1 MTHAENNI
9 TNLQTILG
17 DIRSVSNKNNLKYRL
32 EFLYEND
39 SGARIRLA
47 FVKPQNEADYNRI
60 LVSGRGFTEDMQ
72 TILDE
77 ELLIEIKKDQN
88 EWTVTY
94 SETVKPANHNDS
106 QPVMSQVVKS
116 INDVIK
122 SNN

>member
-1 MTHAENNI
+1 MTHTENNL
-9 TNLQTILG
+9 TNLQTILD

-39 SGARIRLA
+39 IGARIRLA
-47 FVKPQNEADYNRI
+47 FVKPENEAAYNRI
-60 LVSGRGFTEDMQ
+60 LVSGRGFTKDMQ

-77 ELLIEIKKDQN
+77 ELLIEIKNDQN
-88 EWTVTY
+88 EWVVTY
-94 SETVKPANHNDS
+94 SETVKPANHNGS
-106 QPVMSQVVKS
+106 QPVISQIIKS

>member
-1 MTHAENNI
+1 MTHTENNI
-9 TNLQTILG
+9 TNLQTILD

-39 SGARIRLA
+39 IGARIRLA
-47 FVKPQNEADYNRI
+47 FVKPQNESAYNRI

-88 EWTVTY
+88 EWIATY
-94 SETVKPANHNDS
+94 SEAVKPASHNDS
-106 QPVMSQVVKS
+106 QPVINQVVKS

>member
-77 ELLIEIKKDQN
+77 ELLIGIKKTKTNGQ
-88 EWTVTY
+88 
-94 SETVKPANHNDS
+94 
-106 QPVMSQVVKS
+106 
-116 INDVIK
+116 
-122 SNN
+122 